1 MLSLA
6 QLKIATYLVFS
17 PSACDQALDIGV
29 VIDSSDSITLEDYNL
44 CLKFVADLAKRF
56 KVSEQETHFGA
67 IVFSTTPQL
76 QFSFADKE
84 FYKLK
89 RLRKKIRSFP
99 YLAEG
104 TRTDLALTLADLELF
119 SEQGGD
125 RLDKPDVLIVITDG
139 RTHPVLSKPYPEVLQ
154 PLQVNN
160 PVFCN
165 TFKGSFPMILTPLV

>member
-1 MLSLA
+1 MDNGFMEKLKEKLSR
-6 QLKIATYLVFS
+6 FEE
-17 PSACDQALDIGV
+17 DIFAGKD
-29 VIDSSDSITLEDYNL
+29 ID
-44 CLKFVADLAKRF
+44 V
-56 KVSEQETHFGA
+56 
-67 IVFSTTPQL
+67 
-76 QFSFADKE
+76 KE

-165 TFKGSFPMILTPLV
+165 TFKGVFL

>member
-6 QLKIATYLVFS
+6 HFKIAIYLVFS

-160 PVFCN
+160 PVICN
-165 TFKGSFPMILTPLV
+165 TFKGVFL